1 MTTKKNQR
9 TPTQAQQ
16 AVRDRFRDA
25 AYYAKQLLE
34 NADCK
39 HHYTQ
44 RAKENGLRSAYLA
57 AFTEY
62 LHTTPVMTI
71 TGTVKS
77 ALQLT
82 RHRTQTAAVAA
93 PKPVKT
99 KPVAK
104 RTTSVRKPATRNVL
118 AVCNI
123 PGLSMAVACSGNVT
137 AGKMKA
143 HKSRNGSITFTTSFS
158 FD

>member
-1 MTTKKNQR
+1 MTIKKKN

-25 AYYAKQLLE
+25 AHYAKQLLQD
-34 NADCK
+34 ADCK
-39 HHYTQ
+39 RHYMQ
-44 RAKENGLRSAYLA
+44 RAKEKGLRSAYLA

-71 TGTVKS
+71 TGTVRS

-82 RHRTQTAAVAA
+82 RHRAQTVAVAA

-99 KPVAK
+99 TAVAK
-104 RTTSVRKPATRNVL
+104 RTTSVRKPAKRNVL
-118 AVCNI
+118 AVCNV
-123 PGLSMAVACSGNVT
+123 PGLSMAIACSGNVT

-143 HKSRNGSITFTTSFS
+143 RKSRNGGITFTTLFY